1 MRGNI
6 GNHVLFG
13 SHKSWSESQ
22 ISPVM
27 LKFLST
33 MSCQVF
39 ILGNK
44 YHLIEAYST
53 FPAIE

>member
-6 GNHVLFG
+6 CKNDSFG
-13 SHKSWSESQ
+13 SYKLWSESQ

-33 MSCQVF
+33 ISCQVF
-39 ILGNK
+39 ILGNG
-44 YHLIEAYST
+44 YHLIGAYST
-53 FPAIE
+53 FPASE